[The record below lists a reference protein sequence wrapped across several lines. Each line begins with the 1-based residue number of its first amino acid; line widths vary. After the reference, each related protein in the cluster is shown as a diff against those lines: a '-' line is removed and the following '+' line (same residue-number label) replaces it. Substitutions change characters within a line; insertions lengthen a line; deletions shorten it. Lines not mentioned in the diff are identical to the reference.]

1 MLANVTLLLPELVL
15 FIGAMGLL
23 MVGAFATTDATR
35 VIEYGAISLLL
46 IAAIASWMQ
55 GEAYPQLAFGD
66 AFIVDAFSAFM
77 KTLTYLATAVVIIM
91 ARGFMQNEN
100 LARFE
105 VPVLMILAAVG
116 MGMMISANDLIALYM
131 GIELQSLALYVL
143 AAIKRDSLRATEA
156 GLKYFVLGA
165 LSSGMLLYGAS
176 LIYGFSGTTN
186 FAGIAEAFTAEDGIL
201 PLAQV
206 VGMVFLLAGLAFKI
220 SAVPFHMWTPDVYE
234 GAPTPMTAFFAA
246 APKLAGMAVFLRVVI
261 SAFPDAM
268 AAWQQIIIFIS
279 VASMVLGSFAAIGQ
293 TNIKRLM
300 AYSSIGH
307 MGFALVGFAAGTEDG
322 VAAVILYMTLY
333 GIMTLGTFA
342 CILSMRRDSGMVEQI
357 KSLSGLS
364 QVRPFMALCL
374 AILMFS
380 LAGIPP
386 LAGFFGKL
394 FVFHAAIDAGLY
406 ALSVLGVLSSVV
418 GAYYYLRIVKIMYLD
433 PPADEANDPMPRE
446 LSIVAGALA
455 GVCLLFF
462 IYPSPLI
469 DLAASAGQALIDMPA
484 PEAVLTG
491 LFGPAD
497 IR

>member
-23 MVGAFATTDATR
+23 MVGAFAAADATR
-35 VIEYGAISLLL
+35 VIEYGAISLLI
-46 IAAIASWMQ
+46 IAAIASWLQ
-55 GEAYPQLAFGD
+55 GEAYPQFAFGG

-176 LIYGFSGTTN
+176 LIYGFSGSTN
-186 FAGIAEAFTAEDGIL
+186 FAGIAESFTVEDGIL

-234 GAPTPMTAFFAA
+234 
-246 APKLAGMAVFLRVVI
+246 
-261 SAFPDAM
+261 
-268 AAWQQIIIFIS
+268 
-279 VASMVLGSFAAIGQ
+279 
-293 TNIKRLM
+293 
-300 AYSSIGH
+300 
-307 MGFALVGFAAGTEDG
+307 
-322 VAAVILYMTLY
+322 
-333 GIMTLGTFA
+333 
-342 CILSMRRDSGMVEQI
+342 LS
-357 KSLSGLS
+357 
-364 QVRPFMALCL
+364 
-374 AILMFS
+374 
-380 LAGIPP
+380 
-386 LAGFFGKL
+386 
-394 FVFHAAIDAGLY
+394 
-406 ALSVLGVLSSVV
+406 
-418 GAYYYLRIVKIMYLD
+418 
-433 PPADEANDPMPRE
+433 
-446 LSIVAGALA
+446 
-455 GVCLLFF
+455 
-462 IYPSPLI
+462 LI
-469 DLAASAGQALIDMPA
+469 HI
-484 PEAVLTG
+484 
-491 LFGPAD
+491 
-497 IR
+497 